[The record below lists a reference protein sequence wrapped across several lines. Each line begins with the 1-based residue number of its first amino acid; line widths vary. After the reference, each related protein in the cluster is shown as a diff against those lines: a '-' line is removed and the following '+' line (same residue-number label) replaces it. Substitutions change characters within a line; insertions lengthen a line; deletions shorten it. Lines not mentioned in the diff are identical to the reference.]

1 MILKRFNVRRSAD
14 DPIMI
19 ERLKAEGYTP
29 IKDHAELPQ
38 QPEEQEPDL
47 SGMTKAELVEI
58 AKAKGMTGARS
69 LTKAELME
77 VLS

>member
-1 MILKRFNVRRSAD
+1 MILKRFNVRRSTD
-14 DPIMI
+14 DPIVI
-19 ERLKAEGYTP
+19 ERLKAEGYRP
-29 IKDHAELPQ
+29 IKDYAEIPPL
-38 QPEEQEPDL
+38 PEEPDPDL

-69 LTKAELME
+69 LTKAELLE